1 MNLVQ
6 MIASFLGILSTILLA
21 GYYYYLLSNL
31 DVAEQILLPLKEKY
45 YISLIFPLIS
55 TFSMVLLGIAIFSS
69 YLQNDAFILYIYVNL
84 LIMTISFLVLIALL
98 LVKHP
103 YNVKVTINTKDY
115 MIRHVIDNSLLTAS
129 PIDKLSQLVDKNKI
143 YTFGINQLKQQQ
155 LKVFQE
161 KKISKVETLARLLLI
176 SIIFNSL
183 INCFFYNL
191 LLDHWIIRLFLTT
204 GLTIITVVIFI
215 KRNPKSIK

>member
-69 YLQNDAFILYIYVNL
+69 YLQNDAFILYIRK
-84 LIMTISFLVLIALL
+84 F
-98 LVKHP
+98 
-103 YNVKVTINTKDY
+103 INYDY
-115 MIRHVIDNSLLTAS
+115 ILFSINRITSSKTSL
-129 PIDKLSQLVDKNKI
+129 
-143 YTFGINQLKQQQ
+143 
-155 LKVFQE
+155 
-161 KKISKVETLARLLLI
+161 
-176 SIIFNSL
+176 
-183 INCFFYNL
+183 
-191 LLDHWIIRLFLTT
+191 
-204 GLTIITVVIFI
+204 
-215 KRNPKSIK
+215 